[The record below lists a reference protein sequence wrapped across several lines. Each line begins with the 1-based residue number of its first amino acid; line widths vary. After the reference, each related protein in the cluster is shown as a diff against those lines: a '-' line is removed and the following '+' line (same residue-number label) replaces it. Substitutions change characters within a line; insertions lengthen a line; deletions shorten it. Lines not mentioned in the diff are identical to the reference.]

1 MADKVDNIPDK
12 QAYQINRRLM
22 CWAALALMSCMIAAM
37 LIAPDRYEKVAG
49 FDMAIMSLAGL
60 ISVYF
65 GATSFQAKR

>member
-1 MADKVDNIPDK
+1 MADQIDNIPDK
-12 QAYQINRRLM
+12 QVYQSNRRRM
-22 CWAALALMSCMIAAM
+22 VWAALALMSCMIAAM